1 MSTNQSIKNP
11 KSLGLGA
18 VKDTKLTTIAISS
31 ENLKKRRKWRTQA
44 PLKDMKDADEDAL
57 FELAQLENH
66 QIDLA
71 KGALLIAKDAYT
83 DLDTETYLQQLNQ
96 MAEELQAQIGEEAD
110 TSAQI
115 NGLNHYLFEAQGFA
129 GSSQENY
136 YDARNSYLNEVLE
149 RRIGI
154 PITLSIVYMEIGRRI
169 GLPLVGVGFPGHFI
183 VKHRDLETVI
193 DPFEGGQ
200 VLSDE
205 DLSERLTQIFRE
217 SVQIQPRFLQAVT
230 NKEILAR
237 MLRNLKQIHFRK
249 GEYEKTVRVA
259 EQITWLSP
267 QSAQDYRDLGYL
279 YYQVNSYAKS
289 LASFNTYLRLSD
301 DPPDREEISRNIR
314 VLTQQI
320 AKLN

>member
-1 MSTNQSIKNP
+1 MVMKN
-11 KSLGLGA
+11 A
-18 VKDTKLTTIAISS
+18 V
-31 ENLKKRRKWRTQA
+31 
-44 PLKDMKDADEDAL
+44 EDAL
-57 FELAQLENH
+57 FELAQLEND

-71 KGALLIAKDAYT
+71 TGTLLIAKDAYA
-83 DLDTETYLQQLNQ
+83 DLDIELYLQRLNQ
-96 MAEELQAQIGEEAD
+96 MAEELQSQIGKEAD
-110 TSAQI
+110 TSDQI
-115 NGLNHYLFEAQGFA
+115 NHLNRYLFETQGFA

-149 RRIGI
+149 RKVGI
-154 PITLSIVYMEIGRRI
+154 PITLSVVYMEIGKRI

-193 DPFEGGQ
+193 DPFEKGQ
-200 VLSDE
+200 ILSDE

-217 SVQIQPRFLQAVT
+217 PVSMHPRFLQAVT

-237 MLRNLKQIHFRK
+237 MLRNLRQIHFRE
-249 GEYEKTVRVA
+249 GEHQKAVSAA
-259 EQITWLSP
+259 ERITWLAP

-279 YYQVNSYAKS
+279 YYQVNAYGKS
-289 LASFNTYLRLSD
+289 LASFNTYLRLSE
-301 DPPDREEISRNIR
+301 DPPDQEEISRNIR

>member
-1 MSTNQSIKNP
+1 MKN
-11 KSLGLGA
+11 
-18 VKDTKLTTIAISS
+18 TTG
-31 ENLKKRRKWRTQA
+31 
-44 PLKDMKDADEDAL
+44 DAL
-57 FELAQLENH
+57 FELAQLEND
-66 QIDLA
+66 QIDIA
-71 KGALLIAKDAYT
+71 KGALLIAKDAYV
-83 DLDTETYLQQLNQ
+83 DLNIETYLQRLNQ

-110 TSAQI
+110 TSDQI
-115 NGLNHYLFEAQGFA
+115 NHLNRYLFETQGFT
-129 GSSQENY
+129 GSSQEHY

-149 RRIGI
+149 RKVGI
-154 PITLSIVYMEIGRRI
+154 PITLSVVYMEIGKRI

-183 VKHRDLETVI
+183 VKHRDLETAI
-193 DPFEGGQ
+193 DPFERGQ

-217 SVQIQPRFLQAVT
+217 PVPMHPRFLQAVT

-237 MLRNLKQIHFRK
+237 MLRNLRQIHFRE
-249 GEYEKTVRVA
+249 GAYEKAVSTA
-259 EQITWLSP
+259 ERITWLAP

-279 YYQVNSYAKS
+279 YYQVNAYGKS

-301 DPPDREEISRNIR
+301 EPPDQEEISRNIR

>member
-1 MSTNQSIKNP
+1 MKNAA
-11 KSLGLGA
+11 G
-18 VKDTKLTTIAISS
+18 
-31 ENLKKRRKWRTQA
+31 
-44 PLKDMKDADEDAL
+44 DAL
-57 FELAQLENH
+57 FELAQLEND

-83 DLDTETYLQQLNQ
+83 DLDIEVYLQRLNQ
-96 MAEELQAQIGEEAD
+96 MAEELQVQIGGGAD
-110 TSAQI
+110 TSDQI
-115 NGLNHYLFEAQGFA
+115 NHLNRYLFEAQGFA
-129 GSSQENY
+129 GSSQEHY

-149 RRIGI
+149 RKVGI
-154 PITLSIVYMEIGRRI
+154 PITLSIVYIEIGKRI

-183 VKHRDLETVI
+183 VKHRDLEAVI

-200 VLSDE
+200 ILSDE

-217 SVQIQPRFLQAVT
+217 SVPMHPRFLQAVT

-237 MLRNLKQIHFRK
+237 MLRNLKQIYFREEK
-249 GEYEKTVRVA
+249 YEKAVNAA
-259 EQITWLSP
+259 ERITWLAPEST
-267 QSAQDYRDLGYL
+267 QDYRDLGYL
-279 YYQVNSYAKS
+279 YYQVNAYGKS

-301 DPPDREEISRNIR
+301 DPPDQEEISRNIR